1 MKTYVIDVRYYIPA
15 NDDEEFNEILDKS
28 GIIDSEYYGGY
39 CMVEVEEDGE

>member
-15 NDDEEFNEILDKS
+15 EDTKEFNETLEKS

-39 CMVEVEEDGE
+39 ELVEVEER